1 MIEEELFSSM
11 KFLGLTKNDFYN
23 LIKNEKGSWRYRND
37 FNYLYWG
44 RKYLANSLVVFN
56 NDESE
61 FNKIEKIFIESNN
74 LLSSHQIIIP
84 KSEMYRL
91 LNEFEN
97 YNKIINPDIVILDNE
112 DNKKIDKFKNSDYCL
127 IFNNNKFS
135 IYSNKILNPGCLL
148 TKN

>member
-1 MIEEELFSSM
+1 MFNIYTFYVISSV
-11 KFLGLTKNDFYN
+11 F
-23 LIKNEKGSWRYRND
+23 
-37 FNYLYWG
+37 
-44 RKYLANSLVVFN
+44 VFN

-97 YNKIINPDIVILDNE
+97 YNKIISPDIVVLDHE
-112 DNKKIDKFKNSDYCL
+112 DNQKIDKFKNSDYCL

-135 IYSNKILNPGCLL
+135 IYSNKILNPSCLL

>member
-1 MIEEELFSSM
+1 
-11 KFLGLTKNDFYN
+11 
-23 LIKNEKGSWRYRND
+23 
-37 FNYLYWG
+37 
-44 RKYLANSLVVFN
+44 
-56 NDESE
+56 
-61 FNKIEKIFIESNN
+61 
-74 LLSSHQIIIP
+74 
-84 KSEMYRL
+84 MYRL